1 MSFTNYSLQAVNI
14 ITNPEEKHKTSKR
27 EFQGIPGI
35 EITPNGKLWATWY
48 SGGVNEGPDNFIL
61 LISSID
67 GGKNWSE
74 PIAVVDPPDKIRA
87 YDPTLWIAPDGVLRW
102 FWAQTWSSENRII
115 SNGIDGVWFAE
126 CSDFESDAPQWSEPK
141 RIANGVMMNK
151 PIVMSDGTWAFPS
164 AMWSGNIGG
173 VTALEELQHE
183 CFSNMTVSCDRG
195 KTFELKIGPDIPDR
209 HFDEHMITEFKDGRL
224 WMLVR
229 TNYGI
234 GESFSSDGGN
244 TWSSGQNSGLSGPNS
259 RFFIR
264 RLQSGKLLL
273 VNHIV
278 DPERPAIRQ
287 KLTAWLSKDEGKS
300 WQGGLLLDEREGV
313 SYPDG
318 CQDEDGNIWI
328 IYDHER
334 YKEGNILFAKFTE
347 QDVLAGK
354 LVSDDSELK
363 TLINSSGGVVE
374 PCKV

>member
-1 MSFTNYSLQAVNI
+1 MQQKKDFLG
-14 ITNPEEKHKTSKR
+14 EKQVKVSKPLSKHLTINR
-27 EFQGIPGI
+27 QFQGIPGI
-35 EITPNGKLWATWY
+35 EITSGGRLWATWY
-48 SGGVNEGPDNFIL
+48 SGGVNEGPDNFVVL
-61 LISSID
+61 VSSND
-67 GGKNWSE
+67 GGKSWSE
-74 PIAVVDPPDKIRA
+74 PIAVVDPPDKVRA
-87 YDPTLWIAPDGVLRW
+87 YDPALWIAPDGVLRW
-102 FWAQTWSSENRII
+102 FWAQTWSPENKII

-126 CSDFESDAPQWSEPK
+126 CSDFESDAPQWSDPK

-151 PIVMSDGTWAFPS
+151 PIVMSDGKWAFPS

-173 VTALEELQHE
+173 VTAPEELQHE
-183 CFSNMTVSCDRG
+183 CFPNMTVSYDRG

-209 HFDEHMITEFKDGRL
+209 HFDEHMITELKDGRL

-244 TWSSGQNSGLSGPNS
+244 TWTPGQDSGLGGPNS

-318 CQDEDGNIWI
+318 CQDKDGNIWI

-354 LVSDDSELK
+354 LVSDSSELK
-363 TLINSSGGVVE
+363 TLINSSGGVIGLT
-374 PCKV
+374 